1 MKTINYLHT
10 AVILSALLISAM
22 CTSQQS
28 ILGAKEKNASS
39 VPVSRGI
46 SVDEEKKEIIPQ
58 SALEQKSGILS
69 MPQNVTG
76 LIFGN
81 LSLRDKMSVSLV
93 HKRLNED
100 VNKHIQTTK
109 IKELY
114 DIYESKEKDY
124 SSFFS
129 KPDAHAIKLLA
140 NGQDK
145 KARRIKHDF
154 MRHYWQYL
162 SKQNKETRNK
172 ILLSLPRSLLL
183 HGHAM
188 GYMLYERRDNI
199 LYFIR
204 ESIGLDPQDEL
215 PFTADDLWNNEVFV
229 RAIVQKNGYAL
240 QNASA
245 RLRKKKEIVLLAV
258 KSRGLALE
266 YASGGLE
273 EDEDVVNAAVT
284 QCGTAIAYASLRW
297 QRDYTMAIKA
307 LKQHYKTPEEILP
320 ELWKKPAFA
329 RLVIEQCPNYADFF
343 HLFSTTIRNDP
354 EIKELQTKRDS
365 TALKHTARLV
375 LHLPFR

>member
-1 MKTINYLHT
+1 MKTINHLHT
-10 AVILSALLISAM
+10 AVTLSALLISAM
-22 CTSQQS
+22 CTSQQR

-39 VPVSRGI
+39 VPVSRDI
-46 SVDEEKKEIIPQ
+46 SVDEEKKEIIPHQ

-69 MPQNVTG
+69 MPQSLAFLV
-76 LIFGN
+76 LKN
-81 LSLRDKMSVSLV
+81 LSLKDKINTGLACKSLN
-93 HKRLNED
+93 KD
-100 VNKHIQTTK
+100 TNKHIQTTR

-129 KPDAHAIKLLA
+129 QPGAHAIKILA

-154 MRHYWQYL
+154 MRRYWQYL
-162 SKQNKETRNK
+162 SKQNEETRNK
-172 ILLSLPRSLLL
+172 ILLSLPRNLLIY
-183 HGHAM
+183 GHARD
-188 GYMLYERRDNI
+188 YILHDHRDNI
-199 LYFIR
+199 LYVIR
-204 ESIGLDPQDEL
+204 RSIGLNSQDEL

-245 RLRKKKEIVLLAV
+245 RLRNKKDIVLLAV
-258 KSRGLALE
+258 KSRGLALKD
-266 YASGGLE
+266 ASDRLR
-273 EDEDVVNAAVT
+273 EDEDIVNAAVT
-284 QCGTAIAYASLRW
+284 QCGIAIAYASLRW

-307 LKQHYKTPEEILP
+307 LKRDSKTTEEIRR
-320 ELWKKPAFA
+320 ELWKEPAFA

-354 EIKELQTKRDS
+354 DIR
-365 TALKHTARLV
+365 ALAVDYK
-375 LHLPFR
+375 